1 MKHFH
6 LSTSHFETLHS
17 CFFKKR
23 KKTRKVVTSENAA
36 LLAAKINPWLLSNFI
51 PTSFVLH
58 FTEGKELQSDILK
71 DQERSYYWYVRE
83 CFDSLE
89 EEK

>member
-1 MKHFH
+1 M
-6 LSTSHFETLHS
+6 
-17 CFFKKR
+17 
-23 KKTRKVVTSENAA
+23 VTSENAA
-36 LLAAKINPWLLSNFI
+36 LLAVKINPWLLSNFI

-71 DQERSYYWYVRE
+71 DQERSYYWYVSE
-83 CFDSLE
+83 CFDSFE